1 MADKRV
7 RIIYEAIDNASQVG
21 RKVQDEAKKTKSTL
35 DNLKRDAD
43 KLAGAL
49 SGGIA
54 GALGVAGI
62 AMLGKQVAGL
72 TWEIAKQ
79 GIELERLERN
89 YRRLGNVGW
98 KGIQEL
104 RQATKHMVTDQQL
117 MQSASQYMAMNL
129 ADTNEEAGKL
139 IGTFARLAEM
149 MGRPIDAAIGEG
161 AQLLANQST
170 MRLDQFGLSAAR
182 VEARVKALMAADKDL
197 SKEAAFTNA
206 VMAEAA
212 EVLARVGNQADSGA
226 EALAQMQTAWTNM
239 LGEVGRAAGAS
250 DVIQWISKG
259 FVEQV
264 NVSQVVGDWTRE
276 LNALRDS
283 GALSA
288 QAFTAAMTEAN
299 KMGMA
304 YQSGAVSAE
313 EYTQALERLMPTADR
328 LPMIL
333 QDGTE
338 AMTAHEA
345 QVRRMAARYVEL
357 EQAIWGVG
365 GAMNQAAVSKGYY
378 ALDPWLETIK
388 GGSLTMQHYE
398 NADVI
403 AFEKWEKQQKER
415 ERLAEQASLRAQA
428 AAERHAMELRSLVE
442 GVLQPTQVTDL
453 DMARTNLGTYT
464 DQWDEYIRRIRS
476 AATDANSAW
485 KHLIPTDILA
495 QGGDALK
502 VWAAETE
509 EAFYAGQ
516 MPEMVN
522 WDAVMADIQRKVQEK
537 AGREALVDEAVRR
550 AQAAGI
556 GISRGDVAAALGVQ
570 DLVGTGQNAAQ
581 QMAQGVQQVNIAA
594 TLTAAFEEQLNK
606 QGDQWRNFGVLTVSL
621 MAEGAKAGAG
631 LFARDL
637 AMAVYPFLARF
648 FVGQGAR
655 P

>member
-1 MADKRV
+1 MATEAANLFAIIGAQTTEYENKMRQADQLFAKTTRNMKRQADDMA
-7 RIIYEAIDNASQVG
+7 RAI
-21 RKVQDEAKKTKSTL
+21 
-35 DNLKRDAD
+35 
-43 KLAGAL
+43 
-49 SGGIA
+49 SGGLTGI
-54 GALGVAGI
+54 GGMLGVAGF
-62 AMLGKQVAGL
+62 AMLGKQIADV

-226 EALAQMQTAWTNM
+226 GALAQMQTAWTNM

-283 GALSA
+283 GALSEE
-288 QAFTAAMTEAN
+288 AFTAAMTEAN

-403 AFEKWEKQQKER
+403 AFEKWKKQQEER
-415 ERLAEQASLRAQA
+415 DRLAEQASLRAQA
-428 AAERHAMELRSLVE
+428 AAEQRAREFRSLIE
-442 GVLQPTQVTDL
+442 SVLQPTQVTDL
-453 DMARTNLGTYT
+453 DMARTRLGTYT
-464 DQWDEYIRRIRS
+464 DQWDEYVRRIRS

-485 KHLIPTDILA
+485 KHLIPTDVLA
-495 QGGDALK
+495 QGADAVK

-509 EAFYAGQ
+509 EAFYSGQLRAEDWEQGGINWAGFLQDLEKRMQ
-516 MPEMVN
+516 MP
-522 WDAVMADIQRKVQEK
+522 
-537 AGREALVDEAVRR
+537 GVRR
-550 AQAAGI
+550 LYVRLCG
-556 GISRGDVAAALGVQ
+556 RH
-570 DLVGTGQNAAQ
+570 
-581 QMAQGVQQVNIAA
+581 
-594 TLTAAFEEQLNK
+594 
-606 QGDQWRNFGVLTVSL
+606 R
-621 MAEGAKAGAG
+621 
-631 LFARDL
+631 RL
-637 AMAVYPFLARF
+637 AWGRAM
-648 FVGQGAR
+648 QT
-655 P
+655 